1 MIQKDPCKQLK
12 TGVYLPNFGCCGDA
26 AVLATL
32 ARDAEIAGW
41 DGVFIWDHLQV
52 IEPTVDPWI
61 ALTAMAIATST
72 IRLGTLVTPVPR
84 RHVAKLAREV
94 STLDH
99 VSAGRFTFGAGAGYA
114 ALPDYSAFGDA
125 STAIERAAKLDEALA
140 VLDRLWRGSAV
151 EHNGPHLQVKTDGFT
166 PTVQRPRV
174 PIWTAATMSAT
185 KPLARAA
192 RWDGMICADQ
202 FGLEVGPD
210 DLKAMIEK
218 VTAMRSP
225 GSPLY
230 VIRFGRTES
239 PRDISVVHACHE
251 AGATWWIEYTFPHI
265 TDINRT
271 RQRIQQGPPG
281 TR

>member
-1 MIQKDPCKQLK
+1 MK
-12 TGVYLPNFGCCGDA
+12 TGIYLPNFGCCGDA
-26 AVLATL
+26 AVLAAL
-32 ARDAEIAGW
+32 ALDAENAGW

-99 VSAGRFTFGAGAGYA
+99 LSAGRITFGAGAGYA
-114 ALPDYSAFGDA
+114 ALPDYSAFGDTG
-125 STAIERAAKLDEALA
+125 TAIKRAAKLDEALT
-140 VLDRLWRGSAV
+140 VLDQLWSGSAV
-151 EHNGPHLQVKTDGFT
+151 EHNGPHFEVKTDGFT

-174 PIWTAATMSAT
+174 PIWTATTKSAT

-202 FGLEVGPD
+202 YALEVEPD
-210 DLKAMIEK
+210 DLKAMIET
-218 VTAMRSP
+218 VTAIRSP
-225 GSPLY
+225 GSPLD

-239 PRDISVVHACHE
+239 PQDTSVVHACHE
-251 AGATWWIEYTFPHI
+251 AGATWWMEYTFPQI
-265 TDINRT
+265 TDINET
-271 RQRIQQGPPG
+271 RKRIRQGPPG